1 MDIQNR
7 SAEIDELGKK
17 ILAGL
22 QLATRRLVESAAA
35 NNESLI
41 VGDENGKPIAVP
53 AKELLKKMQ
62 KK

>member
-7 SAEIDELGKK
+7 SAEVDELGKK